1 MPPGTPTA
9 TWSAAADISLL
20 PALPGAGSQSNA
32 SPVHPMGCEALFRHV
47 ANGSDAA
54 WGSSVP
60 EEDSGNPEFSR
71 RLFQRQVDHQQIP
84 FPAVE
89 VF

>member
-1 MPPGTPTA
+1 
-9 TWSAAADISLL
+9 
-20 PALPGAGSQSNA
+20 
-32 SPVHPMGCEALFRHV
+32 MGCEALFRHV